1 MEKQA
6 ARKLIK
12 KHGTNSPWMAA
23 DNMGI
28 EVVYEDLG
36 KNILGYY
43 TCLNRIPSIHINNR
57 LDRADALFTC
67 AHELGHA
74 VLHPRLSTPFLKRNT
89 IFSID
94 KIERQANRFAIY
106 FLIGLNKP
114 EPWETKQDFLLRC
127 GLPEEFHTFY

>member
-57 LDRADALFTC
+57 LDRADAL
-67 AHELGHA
+67 
-74 VLHPRLSTPFLKRNT
+74 LHVPMS
-89 IFSID
+89 
-94 KIERQANRFAIY
+94 
-106 FLIGLNKP
+106 
-114 EPWETKQDFLLRC
+114 
-127 GLPEEFHTFY
+127 